1 MERNAEVETTV
12 RDLMS
17 AMNRGDV
24 EAFTG
29 GLSADLTAGI
39 GTDDEEWWE
48 GYDATAAA
56 VKAQLE
62 VSGGLPFE
70 GNEPRGYAVGEFGW
84 FENRGTINAGKGQPV
99 PVRMTGVLRQEDGQW
114 RLLQM
119 HASIGTP
126 NADVGM
132 ENLPV

>member
-1 MERNAEVETTV
+1 MERSAEVETTV

-24 EAFTG
+24 AAFTG
-29 GLSADLTAGI
+29 GLSAELTVGI

-48 GYDATAAA
+48 GHDATAAA

-62 VSGGLPFE
+62 ASGGLPFE
-70 GNEPRGYAVGEFGW
+70 VAEPRGYAIDGFGW
-84 FENRGTINAGKGQPV
+84 FENRATIDAGDGQTV
-99 PVRMTGVLRQEDGQW
+99 PVRMTGVVRQEDGQW

-126 NADVGM
+126 NADLGM
-132 ENLPV
+132 GDLPV